1 MRASRARAR
10 KRRRGAVFVVAAT
23 VWHGRRNDAAT
34 AIFVGAAVGR
44 PRSAKEILVLPFV
57 VLLLK
62 KRATDGRPYRTKR
75 GESRSDV
82 EPLGCFWARRATG
95 GAPTGHDETDV
106 VRHCLVL
113 DRTDGTGHPCGEE
126 ELFSSG
132 IETARARSSR
142 LQRF

>member
-10 KRRRGAVFVVAAT
+10 KRRRGAVFVVAVT

-62 KRATDGRPYRTKR
+62 KRATDGRPYRTRRNRR
-75 GESRSDV
+75 GAAL
-82 EPLGCFWARRATG
+82 LGFG
-95 GAPTGHDETDV
+95 
-106 VRHCLVL
+106 
-113 DRTDGTGHPCGEE
+113 
-126 ELFSSG
+126 
-132 IETARARSSR
+132 
-142 LQRF
+142 